1 MTTETPPP
9 SLQAHIK
16 RLWLHGFL
24 AGFVVV
30 LIILVSMFFI
40 WGWPS
45 TTPEVKEESKPAI
58 PQAQAPAAAPTAPGS
73 EAGPPA
79 VAGKLPPATLKADL
93 EAVLARLAE
102 ANQKKDLHL
111 LLSLYDP
118 AFADLQQKSGEI
130 SRTWEIY
137 DYLSLRFRIEEIK
150 SPSPNAAVARVIW
163 EAGTRNR
170 ATGKIKDFTI
180 AYLVHFTNESG
191 QWRIKS
197 LEKIDKPGQ
206 QGKS

>member
-1 MTTETPPP
+1 MPTETPPP

-30 LIILVSMFFI
+30 LIILVVMYFF

-45 TTPEVKEESKPAI
+45 TTPEVTEGSKPAI
-58 PQAQAPAAAPTAPGS
+58 PQALAPAVAPTAPGS

-79 VAGKLPPATLKADL
+79 VAGKFPPATIKADL

-102 ANQKKDLHL
+102 ANKKKDLPL

-118 AFADLQQKSGEI
+118 AFSDLQQKSEEV
-130 SRTWEIY
+130 SRTWDIY

-150 SPSPNAAVARVIW
+150 STSPDAAVARVIW

-170 ATGKIKDFTI
+170 ATGKIEDFTI
-180 AYLVHFTNESG
+180 AYLVHFTNDSG
-191 QWRIKS
+191 HWRIKS